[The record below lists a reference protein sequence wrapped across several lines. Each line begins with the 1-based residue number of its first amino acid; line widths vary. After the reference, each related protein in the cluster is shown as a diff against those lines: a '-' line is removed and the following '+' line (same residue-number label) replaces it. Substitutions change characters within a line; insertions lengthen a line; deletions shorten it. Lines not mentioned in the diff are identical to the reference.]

1 MYLFKLN
8 KKKNGYGRFFEVFF
22 VFKGVGGQGGQ
33 EARLIYTTE
42 AI

>member
-1 MYLFKLN
+1 MDMEDSLSFFLF
-8 KKKNGYGRFFEVFF
+8 
-22 VFKGVGGQGGQ
+22 FKGVGGQGGQ